1 MFDANGGGAATLG
14 AAAGAAI
21 GQSMMNFASAAASGA
36 FAVNETG
43 GQALLSAIRNMRDGI
58 AQIQADWVF
67 ANRQVQLGQSHGAK
81 VMTEVDTEVGQDEQG
96 FMPMLTKLL
105 ESLEAAEQGIKDA
118 MRNYQ
123 AMDERG
129 ASRHRSV

>member
-1 MFDANGGGAATLG
+1 MLDPGAGGPAIAG

-21 GQSMMNFASAAASGA
+21 GASMMQFAQTAASGG

-58 AQIQADWVF
+58 ALIQSDWAF
-67 ANRQVQLGQSHGAK
+67 ANRNIPLGQSHGAN
-81 VMTEVDTEVGQDEQG
+81 VMTKVDTDVGQDDQG
-96 FMPMLTKLL
+96 FMPMLTRLM
-105 ESLEAAEQGIKDA
+105 ESLEAAEQGINDA

-123 AMDERG
+123 AMEEQG
-129 ASRHRSV
+129 AARQQSI

>member
-1 MFDANGGGAATLG
+1 MFDADGGSAATLG

-36 FAVNETG
+36 FAVNQTG
-43 GQALLSAIRNMRDGI
+43 GQALLSAIRNMKDGI
-58 AQIQADWVF
+58 DQIQSDVQASNW
-67 ANRQVQLGQSHGAK
+67 QVPLGGSHGAK
-81 VMTEVDTEVGQDEQG
+81 TMAKFDTEVVQDDQG
-96 FMPMLTKLL
+96 FMPTLL
-105 ESLEAAEQGIKDA
+105 KFRESLEAAEQGINDA

-129 ASRHRSV
+129 ASGLRSV